1 MSTKIALKPAY
12 LDRKSV
18 AAYVSLSVSVMERMV
33 ARGEFPK
40 PRQLTGKRVGWLV
53 REVDEWAEARP
64 VSTNLPVENCG
75 RNQVVKAV
83 KRKAREADGGTA

>member
-1 MSTKIALKPAY
+1 MSTKISMKPAY
-12 LDRKSV
+12 LDRESV
-18 AAYVSLSVSVMERMV
+18 AAYVSLAVNTMQRLV
-33 ARGEFPK
+33 ASGSFPK

-64 VSTNLPVENCG
+64 ISTNLPVENCG

>member
-1 MSTKIALKPAY
+1 MSTKIALKPVY
-12 LDRKSV
+12 LDRESV
-18 AAYVSLSVSVMERMV
+18 AAYVSLSVTTMERLV

-40 PRQLTGKRVGWLV
+40 PRQLTSKRVGWLV

-75 RNQVVKAV
+75 RNQTV
-83 KRKAREADGGTA
+83 KRKTREADGGAA